1 MKNIN
6 IKFKLTLILA
16 GQEIESSNKL
26 NWTYLP
32 VFDFGIELG
41 GSAVKGKLKCL
52 FGIFFTINNI
62 FMDLEKQFCL
72 QGSKRTFNSRSNSV
86 ETTHVF
92 WKRCKCQPRV
102 LNVKKTRCSLAP
114 SMRSEAFCEQI
125 TSGDVSGCVAFWFVK
140 TLEMVEF
147 IALPFQSS
155 KELKIWSF
163 HVVVVQGQQGNVQKS
178 VMHVQ
183 SCCF

>member
-1 MKNIN
+1 M
-6 IKFKLTLILA
+6 
-16 GQEIESSNKL
+16 
-26 NWTYLP
+26 P

-41 GSAVKGKLKCL
+41 GSACCPFIIAVTNLLAVKGKLNVCL
-52 FGIFFTINNI
+52 VFFFTINNI

-72 QGSKRTFNSRSNSV
+72 QGSKRKFNSRSNSV

-114 SMRSEAFCEQI
+114 SMRSEALCEQI

-140 TLEMVEF
+140 SPLRAVGRGLSRLV
-147 IALPFQSS
+147 A
-155 KELKIWSF
+155 
-163 HVVVVQGQQGNVQKS
+163 
-178 VMHVQ
+178 
-183 SCCF
+183 

>member
-1 MKNIN
+1 M
-6 IKFKLTLILA
+6 
-16 GQEIESSNKL
+16 
-26 NWTYLP
+26 P

-41 GSAVKGKLKCL
+41 GSACCPFIIAVTNWPAVKGKLKRL

-72 QGSKRTFNSRSNSV
+72 QGSKRKFNSRSNSV

-102 LNVKKTRCSLAP
+102 LNMKKTRCSLAS
-114 SMRSEAFCEQI
+114 SMRSEALCEQI

-140 TLEMVEF
+140 SPVKLVEDRVAVF
-147 IALPFQSS
+147 S
-155 KELKIWSF
+155 KTFYLLC
-163 HVVVVQGQQGNVQKS
+163 QQK
-178 VMHVQ
+178 
-183 SCCF
+183 